1 MYFIWNKALF
11 TFHLQCKHAGAFAN
25 SKYEELSYPKNK
37 KMCDPF
43 LVTLLKM
50 RPYDSQSSRENA
62 TPSSGTSPLPSYKE
76 VFPPT
81 PPLHRQV
88 EGC

>member
-11 TFHLQCKHAGAFAN
+11 TFHLQCKHAGTFAD
-25 SKYEELSYPKNK
+25 SKFEELSDPKNH
-37 KMCDPF
+37 KMCDPI

-50 RPYDSQSSRENA
+50 RPHDSQSCPEYL
-62 TPSSGTSPLPSYKE
+62 TPSSSTSPLPSYKE
-76 VFPPT
+76 VPP
-81 PPLHRQV
+81 PRLHRQV